1 MNRRKFFFLSSST
14 AGAILLSQC
23 SSTTTKQ
30 AQSEKLRKS
39 TGRLSSQ
46 GGQLDIALDAGYGD
60 INLAG
65 RQANL
70 YSYNGQVPGPVLEAQ
85 PGDSVRI
92 QFTNNLPEATNL
104 HYHGLHVSPTGNADN
119 GVRRARTWRIPSVK
133 STL

>member
-70 YSYNGQVPGPVLEAQ
+70 Y
-85 PGDSVRI
+85 
-92 QFTNNLPEATNL
+92 
-104 HYHGLHVSPTGNADN
+104 
-119 GVRRARTWRIPSVK
+119 
-133 STL
+133 